1 VAAVTVQEHDVKKP
15 TIYYMIRG
23 EWAVGFRKDFRFG
36 IDRTYYDGE
45 IWQLSLGWFWI
56 FNRY

>member
-1 VAAVTVQEHDVKKP
+1 MSLSRRLPVK
-15 TIYYMIRG
+15 TLYYMLRG
-23 EWAVGFRKDFRFG
+23 EWKVGFRRDFRLW

-45 IWQLSLGWFWI
+45 IWQLSLGWVWI

>member
-1 VAAVTVQEHDVKKP
+1 MKKP
-15 TIYYMIRG
+15 TIYYMLRG